1 MTFLRSRQAIVTSL
15 TLTLLVALTGCPA
28 DPTIDDEAPPVPVAE
43 VPGPPG
49 GSEEPAPDEP
59 YEAVI
64 SGFRFTVPAGW
75 KQVNLSAAQRGFVD
89 AKFTIPS
96 AGDEVTMTL
105 STVGGGVEA
114 NIERWIGQFRMP
126 EGTTPETETLTV
138 DDLAVTIVDL
148 QGTFQGMPAVSGPA
162 QENWRMLGAAYD
174 GEPLD
179 FYVKLTGPAEKLAE
193 LKEPFREFVTSARRE
208 QP

>member
-1 MTFLRSRQAIVTSL
+1 MTIHHFRQTTAATFAAL
-15 TLTLLVALTGCPA
+15 LLVVLTGCPA
-28 DPTIDDEAPPVPVAE
+28 ESTTDNEAPPVPVAE
-43 VPGPPG
+43 VPGPPQDDDA
-49 GSEEPAPDEP
+49 PAPDEP

-96 AGDEVTMTL
+96 AGEDVSMTL

-114 NIERWIGQFRMP
+114 NIQRWIGQFTMP
-126 EGTTPETETLTV
+126 EGTSPETDTLTV
-138 DDLAVTIVDL
+138 DNLPVTIVDL

-162 QENWRMLGAAYD
+162 KEQWRMLGAAYD

-179 FYVKLTGPAEKLAE
+179 FYIKLTGPADKLAA
-193 LKEPFREFVTSARRE
+193 LKEPFREFVASARRE